1 MEIEMRKKHVEIA
14 KFDLPSAKVTVGLRS
29 VVVTPKKGHDWTT
42 VFLTNGFDLDMDS
55 GIAKFRGL
63 RCHIPDQDVD
73 ENTAIFP
80 VIPSHSRMLASF
92 IEASVLRRIPDD
104 GEKPSAWLKKRR
116 SWSSYDAM
124 LIDLLVNKCGDLA
137 QDLAAYRDNDAPDPL
152 DHFEMRVNH
161 ADAASPALEIN
172 LFGFWVTLFKTCTL
186 KMKRTKIKV
195 RPTWALETAPVKFSQ
210 LQPGHRMKALDALK
224 RYA

>member
-14 KFDLPSAKVTVGLRS
+14 RFDLPLCKVVIGLQNVVITQKQGFILPCALTDGNFDISLADS
-29 VVVTPKKGHDWTT
+29 VA
-42 VFLTNGFDLDMDS
+42 S
-55 GIAKFRGL
+55 FRHL
-63 RCHIPDQDVD
+63 VCQIPDNLLD
-73 ENTAIFP
+73 NTLIFP

-92 IEASVLRRIPDD
+92 IEASMLRRIPAD

-116 SWSSYDAM
+116 SWESYDSM
-124 LIDLLVNKCGDLA
+124 LIDLLVQKCGDLA

-186 KMKRTKIKV
+186 KMKHTKIKV
-195 RPTWALETAPVKFSQ
+195 RPTWALETASVKFSQ